1 MTNKK
6 IQTRRF
12 LTAWLL
18 ALVVAVTLLGNAST
32 VYAASVKKISSYHSK
47 LVCGATAT
55 IKGMTGTSY
64 KYTSSNKKVATINK
78 SGKIKALR
86 LGVTNITVKKGNTK
100 KEYELT
106 VIPKKASD
114 IRVSRNIFLY
124 GEKTKIKIVSDKYDT
139 SQIKPEFFSSFEELS
154 ENGKWDGTAD
164 EEYECSQGGISYF
177 YGSFEGEAILYVIS
191 PESLC
196 NNLSYG
202 INAGEEH
209 ENKIK
214 LSSWDEES
222 PTFLPSEFLEN
233 GISIELNGEQI
244 SDVSTFLPGS
254 YHIKVSSGRIS
265 HEKDIA
271 ITYDIPK
278 MMELHDATG
287 YPEDKKEVL
296 DHVFSA
302 VESIITDG
310 MTDREKVKAIHDY
323 LIYNANYYNNGDYSN
338 APGWV
343 YSAKG
348 VLVNKEGVCNSYA
361 LAFCMMAAASGLDCK
376 IAEGK
381 GINSD
386 EGHAWNRVCVDGT
399 WYYVDCT
406 WDDPVGGGYEG
417 YNYFMSE
424 NLWSDH
430 FLEEEHSILDDGK
443 KDWDNYYITGDYYDR
458 ILNVK

>member
-6 IQTRRF
+6 TQTRRF

-55 IKGMTGTSY
+55 IKGMTGTNY

-164 EEYECSQGGISYF
+164 EEYECSQGGIGYF

-214 LSSWDEES
+214 LSNWDEES

-233 GISIELNGEQI
+233 GIIHCVSLPICINNDTNTCEKLCVIYKVLQRRELWHTVCLYKSVKSI
-244 SDVSTFLPGS
+244 F
-254 YHIKVSSGRIS
+254 
-265 HEKDIA
+265 
-271 ITYDIPK
+271 
-278 MMELHDATG
+278 
-287 YPEDKKEVL
+287 
-296 DHVFSA
+296 
-302 VESIITDG
+302 
-310 MTDREKVKAIHDY
+310 
-323 LIYNANYYNNGDYSN
+323 
-338 APGWV
+338 
-343 YSAKG
+343 
-348 VLVNKEGVCNSYA
+348 
-361 LAFCMMAAASGLDCK
+361 
-376 IAEGK
+376 GK
-381 GINSD
+381 HS
-386 EGHAWNRVCVDGT
+386 
-399 WYYVDCT
+399 
-406 WDDPVGGGYEG
+406 PVQ
-417 YNYFMSE
+417 
-424 NLWSDH
+424 
-430 FLEEEHSILDDGK
+430 
-443 KDWDNYYITGDYYDR
+443 TGDAG
-458 ILNVK
+458 I